1 MCIIKPLFFFINIT
15 SSIMQSENSL
25 PISSLDTDKDP
36 VQVSQFFL
44 DDIFTEVVDPDWFL
58 FETFFTAA
66 IPVHCTRGSNM

>member
-1 MCIIKPLFFFINIT
+1 
-15 SSIMQSENSL
+15 MQFSQNSP
-25 PISSLDTDKDP
+25 PISNLDDDKDP

-66 IPVHCTRGSNM
+66 IPVHCTGVNMYNTVTLLIADLLENC